1 MYEHD
6 SRQIAFH
13 DEPFLFGGLPLNS
26 DNRWVKLAGVIPWSR
41 VEEAYRKNFR
51 GNRGARAKSVRLA
64 LGCLIVKEQLQLSD
78 CETVQMIREHPYIQ
92 YFLGYAEYRYD
103 ISLDPSLLTYF
114 RKRFPA
120 DVVAQVNQWVVDAA
134 RLQESEEENDD
145 EEGGHGGNVPD
156 EPSVDSVPESEN
168 HGTLILDASCAPQ
181 DIQYPT
187 DTRLLHESR
196 QKLEEMMD
204 TLQAGREERKPR
216 NYRQRANKEYKRFS
230 RNRRPTRKEIRT
242 VLRRQLQ
249 YVSRDLRLVAEMQ
262 QDSTVVLSDRQRRDL
277 EIVTRVYEQQRSMY
291 ASRTHG
297 CADRIVSLHQ
307 PYVRPIVR
315 GKATAKTEFGA
326 KLTVSLVDG
335 YAEVTTL
342 SWDAYNES
350 QDLIK
355 ATEAY
360 KERYG
365 HYPHRILA
373 DKIFRTRHNRRYCQA
388 RGIHLNGPPLGRPPK
403 DRTIYDKQLRLERED
418 SRERNA
424 IEGKFGEG
432 KRRYSLGLVKTRLQE
447 TSETQIH
454 LAFLVMNLQ
463 KILRD
468 LFIFFFSTRFF
479 AKRRL
484 ILVATVG

>member
-13 DEPFLFGGLPLNS
+13 DEPFLFGGLPLNP

-78 CETVQMIREHPYIQ
+78 CDTVQMIREHPYIQ
-92 YFLGYAEYRYD
+92 YFLGYGEYRYD
-103 ISLDPSLLTYF
+103 ISLDPSLLTHF

-120 DVVAQVNQWVVDAA
+120 DVIAQVNRWVVDAA
-134 RLQESEEENDD
+134 RAQTLD
-145 EEGGHGGNVPD
+145 EEKDDDSGDGGSLT
-156 EPSVDSVPESEN
+156 EEASVETALESGN
-168 HGTLILDASCAPQ
+168 HGTLLLDASCAPQ

-187 DTRLLHESR
+187 DIRLLHESR
-196 QKLEEMMD
+196 QKLEGMMD
-204 TLQAGREERKPR
+204 TLQVGREASKPR
-216 NYRQRANKEYKRFS
+216 NYRQRAAKEYKRFC
-230 RNRRPTRKEIRT
+230 RNRRPTRREIRT

-249 YVSRDLRLVAEMQ
+249 YVARNLRHVAEMQ
-262 QDSTVVLSDRQRRDL
+262 QDSSVTLSERQLRDL
-277 EIVTRVYEQQRSMY
+277 DIVRRVYEQQRGMY

-315 GKATAKTEFGA
+315 GKVTAKTEFGA

-350 QDLIK
+350 QDLVK
-355 ATEAY
+355 AAEAY
-360 KERYG
+360 KVRYG
-365 HYPHRILA
+365 HYPRRILA
-373 DKIFRTRHNRRYCQA
+373 DKIFRTRHNRRYCKA

-403 DRTIYDKQLRLERED
+403 NRTVYDEQLRLEREE

-468 LFIFFFSTRFF
+468 LFIFIFSMRFY
-479 AKRRL
+479 AKRRK
-484 ILVATVG
+484 ILAVTG